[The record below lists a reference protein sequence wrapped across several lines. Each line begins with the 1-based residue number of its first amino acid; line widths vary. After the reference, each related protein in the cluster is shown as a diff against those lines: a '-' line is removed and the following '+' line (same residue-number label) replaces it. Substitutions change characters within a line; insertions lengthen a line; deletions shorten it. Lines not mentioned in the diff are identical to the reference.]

1 LNVKQQLLVVIA
13 GRLATA
19 LITLA
24 GLRIATHFLAP
35 EQYGVLALIVAVQM
49 LCGLFLVNPVG
60 QHLNLNTHA
69 WWDDGT
75 LLPRL
80 RSYRSFIGVVS
91 LIGGGVAAFALPHDD
106 GLSVALAMFAAFWVI
121 LAGTWNTTLIPM
133 LNMLNYRTESAI
145 WSVITALTSLVFSV
159 GLVWWHPTATV
170 WVIGQSIGLLIGALG
185 ARAALIQRVEPAHA
199 PNKTLP
205 LLDRTTLYGYCIPV
219 AIANG
224 FMWLQLSGYRFEI
237 ELYWGL
243 AELGYLAIG
252 IQIASQIGAL
262 AESLAMQFL
271 FPMFYRRCSEHQNKA
286 EVSSA
291 LSDLLNTLAPL
302 YFVLIGSIAAGAPY
316 LLTVLVAGTY
326 RSAANYL
333 VIGAVIEGCRMVAN
347 LLGVTSHIMRQP
359 RYLALPYALGS
370 LCTFILITM
379 AGQMSLSVF
388 YTVLAVAAGSMTML
402 LAMWVNTKRLTSLAV
417 DRRRW
422 ILALVWMVL
431 LPIVFQM
438 ASTTVTLLEAIA
450 FLAAIGSASGVVVAV
465 LLYRNEALLR
475 LVQVDMGKVAP

>member
-1 LNVKQQLLVVIA
+1 MIA

-24 GLRIATHFLAP
+24 GLRIATHFLVP
-35 EQYGVLALIVAVQM
+35 EQYGVLALIVAIQT
-49 LCGLFLVNPVG
+49 LCGFFFLNPIN
-60 QHLNLNTHA
+60 QYINLNTHV
-69 WWDDGT
+69 WWIDGT

-80 RSYRSFIGVVS
+80 KSYWAFIISVS
-91 LIGGGVAAFALPHDD
+91 MIGGMIAAFALPNDN
-106 GLSVALAMFAAFWVI
+106 LNSVI
-121 LAGTWNTTLIPM
+121 LAIIAVFLVIGTSNFNSTLIAS
-133 LNMLNYRTESAI
+133 LNFLYYRTEFAI
-145 WSVITALTSLVFSV
+145 WSMITALTGLVFSV

-199 PNKTLP
+199 PDKTLP

-252 IQIASQIGAL
+252 IQIASQIGGL
-262 AESLAMQFL
+262 AESLAIQFL

-286 EVSSA
+286 EVLST